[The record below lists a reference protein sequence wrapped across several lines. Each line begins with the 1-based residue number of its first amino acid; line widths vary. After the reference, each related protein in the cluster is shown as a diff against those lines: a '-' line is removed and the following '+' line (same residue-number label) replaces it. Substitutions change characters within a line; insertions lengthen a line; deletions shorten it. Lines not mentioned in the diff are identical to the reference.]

1 MGFRLFSLPLWLIC
15 IFVAWPL
22 QAAPDDFSEAKR
34 LAQRIYSD
42 ESQTFYCACP
52 MRWQGAKGIPDL
64 KACGYQVRKNGPR
77 AQRIEWEHVVPAHH
91 FGKKLQCWQQGGR
104 DNCQQKD
111 KLFGMME
118 ADLFNL
124 KPAIGEVNGDRANF
138 AFAELPAQQ
147 SQYGACPFKVDF
159 TRKLAE
165 PRPEVRGDI
174 ARIYFYMADK
184 YVLELPK
191 SQQTLLLKWH
201 QDDPVDAREQ
211 LLGQRIAQQMG
222 HPNYFVTG
230 VRQWELGYQPTGYGI
245 SSVNNA
251 GETMTTLPTSVT
263 AQQAKPA
270 TGVES
275 VNTPANQGFDVL
287 GNKNSKIYHLAHCPG
302 FSQVSVKNQRWFI
315 NIAQAEQA
323 GFRKAKNCD

>member
-1 MGFRLFSLPLWLIC
+1 MSFRMFSLLLWLMVVS
-15 IFVAWPL
+15 VALPL
-22 QAAPDDFSEAKR
+22 HAAPDDFSEAKR

-42 ESQTFYCACP
+42 ENQTFYCGCP
-52 MRWQGAKGIPDL
+52 LRWQGGKGIPDL
-64 KACGYQVRKNGPR
+64 KSCGYKVRKNGPR
-77 AQRIEWEHVVPAHH
+77 AQRIEWEHIVPAHH
-91 FGKKLQCWQQGGR
+91 FGKNLSCWQQGGR

-111 KLFGMME
+111 PLFGRME

-147 SQYGACPFKVDF
+147 PQYGACDFKVDF
-159 TRKLAE
+159 AQKLAE

-184 YVLELPK
+184 YALALPK
-191 SQQTLLLKWH
+191 SQQQLLLQWH
-201 QDDPVDAREQ
+201 LDDPVDAREQ

-230 VRQWELGYQPTGYGI
+230 VRQWEIGYQPTGYGLLGGNQP
-245 SSVNNA
+245 SNA
-251 GETMTTLPTSVT
+251 G
-263 AQQAKPA
+263 AII
-270 TGVES
+270 
-275 VNTPANQGFDVL
+275 VNTDKSTSQPTEKQSSDVL
-287 GNKNSKIYHLAHCPG
+287 GNNNSKIYHLAHCPG
-302 FSQVSVKNQRWFI
+302 FSQVSVKNQRWFQSA
-315 NIAQAEQA
+315 NEAERA